1 TYLWHSAKPNLTVR
15 PVPEADAD
23 HGVYRP
29 TIRYILKL
37 PDYSFH
43 KAMGIQMQQSYKPG
57 LIK

>member
-1 TYLWHSAKPNLTVR
+1 MAHAKPNLTVR

-29 TIRYILKL
+29 PVRYILKL